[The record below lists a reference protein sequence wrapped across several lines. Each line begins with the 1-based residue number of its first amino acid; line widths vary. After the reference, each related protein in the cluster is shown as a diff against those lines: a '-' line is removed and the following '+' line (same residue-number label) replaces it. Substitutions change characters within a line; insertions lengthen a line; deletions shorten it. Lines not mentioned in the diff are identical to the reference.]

1 MATPV
6 LHCFEEYQKARIS
19 FVQTIAELSTHQ
31 QNVEALYSAGVM
43 SLLKPSLLDVV
54 PSIQQSA
61 ALAIGRL
68 ANYSIDLS
76 CSVAENDIIPQL
88 TYSLPRQNRFFKKA
102 ACYILKS
109 VSQHSVELA
118 QMIVNAG
125 ALEPLVLCLDEF
137 DPSVKEAAAFAL
149 GHIAKHNESLARQVV
164 EARAV
169 DSLLLCLQEPELVL
183 KRVASQTLA
192 NICKH
197 TEQLAQPV
205 AENGL
210 DVICSYVNYTDT
222 AIKRNVCNLLAN
234 ICKHSNELAT
244 LVMSKLTNPQK
255 LVNCLKDPDEI
266 VKQNA
271 AMCIG
276 EIVNK
281 SPECAQEICNA
292 GAPLILVNYI
302 ANSKAS
308 KKLYAII
315 SLGYMAGF
323 SDRTA
328 TMLINA
334 NALEV
339 LKNSL
344 ENDIEQVKCACC
356 FALNL
361 IGRHSAQH
369 ANEVVNSGVLET
381 MLFYF
386 MDKKTGDDLKEKA
399 KKALIEIIKKCSN
412 LNNLEPLLHV
422 SNDDILYPVLN
433 QYATYLKDNQTE
445 LSNFAR
451 NGGLNKV
458 LSIKNTLKEPL
469 QHLANEIC
477 SYYPTEIINYY
488 NPEYAKILLD
498 KIGVEDS
505 APKEPENKE
514 EEQEEANPK
523 DAKKD
528 DKNKGVNKVDKK
540 AADTKGGKKK

>member
-43 SLLKPSLLDVV
+43 SLLKPLLLDVV

-76 CSVAENDIIPQL
+76 RSVAENDIIPQL

-255 LVNCLKDPDEI
+255 LINCLKDPDEI

-339 LKNSL
+339 LKHSL

-469 QHLANEIC
+469 LHLANEIC

-505 APKEPENKE
+505 APKEPENK
-514 EEQEEANPK
+514 
-523 DAKKD
+523 
-528 DKNKGVNKVDKK
+528 
-540 AADTKGGKKK
+540 

>member
-1 MATPV
+1 MASPV

-31 QNVEALYSAGVM
+31 QNIEALYSAGVM
-43 SLLKPSLLDVV
+43 SLLKPLLLDVV

-68 ANYSIDLS
+68 ANFSIDLS
-76 CSVAENDIIPQL
+76 RSVAENDIIPQL
-88 TYSLPRQNRFFKKA
+88 TYSLPKQNRFFKKA

-149 GHIAKHNESLARQVV
+149 GHIAKHNENLARQVV

-334 NALEV
+334 NALDV
-339 LKNSL
+339 LKHSL

-361 IGRHSAQH
+361 IGRHSPQH
-369 ANEVVNSGVLET
+369 ANEVVNSGVLKT
-381 MLFYF
+381 MLFYY
-386 MDKKTGDDLKEKA
+386 MDKKTGDDLKEKS
-399 KKALIEIIKKCSN
+399 KKAIIEIIKKCSN

-422 SNDDILYPVLN
+422 SDREILYPVLN
-433 QYATYLKDNQTE
+433 QYATYLKDNQTG

-451 NGGLNKV
+451 NGGLNKI
-458 LSIKNTLKEPL
+458 LSIKNTLEEPL
-469 QHLANEIC
+469 LHLANDIC
-477 SYYPTEIINYY
+477 SYYPKEIINYY
-488 NPEYAKILLD
+488 NPEYAKMLLD

-505 APKEPENKE
+505 APKEEENKE
-514 EEQEEANPK
+514 EEHEETAGK
-523 DAKKD
+523 DAKAKE
-528 DKNKGVNKVDKK
+528 
-540 AADTKGGKKK
+540 

>member
-1 MATPV
+1 
-6 LHCFEEYQKARIS
+6 
-19 FVQTIAELSTHQ
+19 
-31 QNVEALYSAGVM
+31 
-43 SLLKPSLLDVV
+43 
-54 PSIQQSA
+54 
-61 ALAIGRL
+61 
-68 ANYSIDLS
+68 
-76 CSVAENDIIPQL
+76 
-88 TYSLPRQNRFFKKA
+88 
-102 ACYILKS
+102 
-109 VSQHSVELA
+109 
-118 QMIVNAG
+118 
-125 ALEPLVLCLDEF
+125 
-137 DPSVKEAAAFAL
+137 
-149 GHIAKHNESLARQVV
+149 
-164 EARAV
+164 
-169 DSLLLCLQEPELVL
+169 
-183 KRVASQTLA
+183 
-192 NICKH
+192 
-197 TEQLAQPV
+197 
-205 AENGL
+205 
-210 DVICSYVNYTDT
+210 
-222 AIKRNVCNLLAN
+222 
-234 ICKHSNELAT
+234 
-244 LVMSKLTNPQK
+244 
-255 LVNCLKDPDEI
+255 
-266 VKQNA
+266 
-271 AMCIG
+271 MCIG

-412 LNNLEPLLHV
+412 LKNLEPLLHV

>member
-43 SLLKPSLLDVV
+43 SLLKPLLLDVV

-76 CSVAENDIIPQL
+76 RSVAENDIIPQL

-328 TMLINA
+328 
-334 NALEV
+334 
-339 LKNSL
+339 
-344 ENDIEQVKCACC
+344 
-356 FALNL
+356 
-361 IGRHSAQH
+361 

>member
-19 FVQTIAELSTHQ
+19 FVQQIAELSTHQ

-43 SLLKPSLLDVV
+43 SLLKQLLLDVV

-68 ANYSIDLS
+68 ANFSIDLS
-76 CSVAENDIIPQL
+76 RSVAENDIIPQL
-88 TYSLPRQNRFFKKA
+88 TYSLPKQNRFFKKA

-149 GHIAKHNESLARQVV
+149 GHIAKHNENLARQVV

-210 DVICSYVNYTDT
+210 DVICSYVNYPDT

-281 SPECAQEICNA
+281 SPECSQEICNS
-292 GAPLILVNYI
+292 GAPLVLVNYI

-323 SDRTA
+323 SEKTA

-344 ENDIEQVKCACC
+344 EKDIEQVKCACC

-361 IGRHSAQH
+361 IGRHSTEH
-369 ANEVVNSGVLET
+369 ANEVVKSGVLKT
-381 MLFYF
+381 MLFYY

-422 SNDDILYPVLN
+422 SNNDILYPVLN

-451 NGGLNKV
+451 NGGLNKL
-458 LSIKNTLKEPL
+458 LSIKNTLEEPL
-469 QHLANEIC
+469 GHLANEIC

-488 NPEYAKILLD
+488 NPEYAKVLLD

-505 APKEPENKE
+505 APKKEENKE
-514 EEQEEANPK
+514 EEQEEVNNK
-523 DAKKD
+523 DPKKD
-528 DKNKGVNKVDKK
+528 DKKGVNKVEKK
-540 AADTKGGKKK
+540 GADNKSGKKK

>member
-19 FVQTIAELSTHQ
+19 FVQQIAELSTHQ

-43 SLLKPSLLDVV
+43 SLLKQLLLDVV

-68 ANYSIDLS
+68 ANFSIDLS
-76 CSVAENDIIPQL
+76 RSVAENDIIPQL
-88 TYSLPRQNRFFKKA
+88 TYSLPKQNRFFKKA

-149 GHIAKHNESLARQVV
+149 GHIAKHNENLARQVV

-210 DVICSYVNYTDT
+210 DVICSYVNYPDT

-292 GAPLILVNYI
+292 GAPMILVNYI

-323 SDRTA
+323 SERTA

-344 ENDIEQVKCACC
+344 EKDIEQVKCACC

-361 IGRHSAQH
+361 IGRHSAEH
-369 ANEVVNSGVLET
+369 ANEVVKSGVLKT
-381 MLFYF
+381 MLFYY

-422 SNDDILYPVLN
+422 SNNDILYPVLN

-458 LSIKNTLKEPL
+458 LSIKNTLEEPL
-469 QHLANEIC
+469 AHLANEIC

-488 NPEYAKILLD
+488 NPEYAKVLLD

-505 APKEPENKE
+505 APKKEENKE
-514 EEQEEANPK
+514 EEQEEVNNK
-523 DAKKD
+523 DQKKD
-528 DKNKGVNKVDKK
+528 DKKGVNKVEKK
-540 AADTKGGKKK
+540 GADNKSGKKK

>member
-1 MATPV
+1 MASPV

-43 SLLKPSLLDVV
+43 SLLKPLLLDVV

-76 CSVAENDIIPQL
+76 RSVAENDIIPQL
-88 TYSLPRQNRFFKKA
+88 TYSLPKQNRFFKKA

-169 DSLLLCLQEPELVL
+169 DSLILCMQEPELIL

-244 LVMSKLTNPQK
+244 LVLSKLSNPQK
-255 LVNCLKDPDEI
+255 LVNCLKDSDEI

-292 GAPLILVNYI
+292 GAPLVLVNYI

-315 SLGYMAGF
+315 SLGYMAGY
-323 SDRTA
+323 SERTA

-339 LKNSL
+339 LSNSL

-369 ANEVVNSGVLET
+369 ANEVVNTGVLKT

-399 KKALIEIIKKCSN
+399 KKALIEIISKCSN
-412 LNNLEPLLHV
+412 LYNLEPLLHV
-422 SNDDILYPVLN
+422 SNNEILGCVLN
-433 QYATYLKDNQTE
+433 QYVTYLKGNQNE

-451 NGGLNKV
+451 NGGLNKI
-458 LSIKNTLKEPL
+458 LSIKNSLPEPL
-469 QHLANEIC
+469 HHYANEIC
-477 SYYPTEIINYY
+477 SYYPSEIINYY
-488 NPEYAKILLD
+488 NPEYAKTLLD

-505 APKEPENKE
+505 MPKEEEKNE
-514 EEQEEANPK
+514 EEQEEVNPK
-523 DAKKD
+523 DKKD
-528 DKNKGVNKVDKK
+528 NKNVNKVEKTNEKK
-540 AADTKGGKKK
+540 SAKKK

>member
-1 MATPV
+1 MASPV

-43 SLLKPSLLDVV
+43 SLLKPLLLDVV

-68 ANYSIDLS
+68 ANYSVDLS
-76 CSVAENDIIPQL
+76 RSVAENDIIPQL
-88 TYSLPRQNRFFKKA
+88 TYSLPKQNRFFKKA

-149 GHIAKHNESLARQVV
+149 GHIAKHNENLARQVV

-169 DSLLLCLQEPELVL
+169 DSLLLCLQEPELIL

-315 SLGYMAGF
+315 SLGYMAGY
-323 SDRTA
+323 SERTA

-339 LKNSL
+339 LKHSL
-344 ENDIEQVKCACC
+344 ENDLEQVKCACC

-369 ANEVVNSGVLET
+369 ANEVVNSGVLKT
-381 MLFYF
+381 MLFYY

-399 KKALIEIIKKCSN
+399 KKAIIEIIKKCSN

-422 SNDDILYPVLN
+422 SDRDILSPVLN

-458 LSIKNTLKEPL
+458 LSIKRTLNEPL
-469 QHLANEIC
+469 LHLANEIC
-477 SYYPTEIINYY
+477 SYYPAEIINYY

-505 APKEPENKE
+505 APKEEENKE
-514 EEQEEANPK
+514 EDQEEINNK
-523 DAKKD
+523 DGKKD
-528 DKNKGVNKVDKK
+528 DKNKGVNKVEKK
-540 AADTKGGKKK
+540 GGDNKGGKKK